1 MGLKSEITGPIA
13 KPMCNFPN
21 KSNLKVVSSDIQWL
35 QDAEAC
41 VKFLSAKLSQS
52 EQTLE
57 RMGKKRNVTMKIT
70 APLVMAV
77 TIAAIA
83 GGAPGMKTSEQAY
96 VSLPDGKF
104 RTKRLSPL
112 QCSAVF

>member
-1 MGLKSEITGPIA
+1 
-13 KPMCNFPN
+13 MCNLPN

-57 RMGKKRNVTMKIT
+57 RMGKKRNETMKIT

-77 TIAAIA
+77 TVAAIA
-83 GGAPGMKTSEQAY
+83 GGAAGMKTSEQQAY